1 MAEAL
6 ISVLLE
12 QLSSITYEYMRAKVR
27 LILDVEKD
35 VAEFTSNLKA
45 IQAVLK
51 DAEKRQVKEAVVQDW
66 LDKLKQVSYEMDN
79 VLDEWN
85 TESLK
90 QQVEKQENEGENT
103 LVNKGKKVRFFIP
116 SPCKCFGFGQGVFVH
131 HAIAMKIKE
140 LNSRLT
146 SIAEE
151 RQRYRFQST
160 TISGIEQPER
170 PKSSSLV
177 DVSKV
182 FGREDEKRTLISMLL
197 GKSSGNEKLGPL
209 VICIIGMGGIGKTT
223 LAQLAFN
230 NEVVKAHFQNRKWV
244 CVSDP
249 FDVIKI
255 AEAIIDKDHAPTSDE
270 LDGFMQSVSESVE
283 GKRFLLV
290 LDDVWTEDDTKWE
303 PLRLALMSGA
313 EGSRILVTT
322 RNKAVARM
330 MGATTQIIHLEKLSD
345 QHCFSLFYHLAFLN
359 REKDKSDLFE
369 AIGKEIVKKCKG
381 SPLAAKTLGS
391 LMWNKKTT
399 KEWCAVLESEMWD
412 LEEVEKKVF
421 QPLLLS
427 YYDLASEIKRCLLFC
442 ACFPQD
448 YRFYKD
454 TLIELWMSQNYF
466 TSKRNKEKR
475 TIGQDYF
482 DNLVTRCFF
491 QDFELDDKGNIK
503 SCKMHD
509 IVHEFVKFLAR
520 NESLIIEADGA
531 NRSTELSTDKV
542 CHLSLVS
549 VEGRISVPISF
560 HKCTNLRT
568 LTTYNSGITTIGG
581 DLVLQLKCLRT
592 LNLSDSEVHELPK
605 EIGELLHLRYIDLSH
620 NNSLE
625 ELPDAMC
632 NLFNLETL
640 HIEYCG
646 SLTKLPKAM
655 GKLINLKHLYV
666 AGCRRLEYLP
676 KGIGRIRGLR
686 ILDTYT
692 VVCGGGDDDG
702 NEILRLGDLAIF
714 DQLQGKIVIRD
725 LGKVIDAS
733 EAQKAQLEKKKHL
746 LDLVLDFELGE
757 DSEEERRRKS
767 DVEVLNALQPH
778 QNLEYLE
785 ISDYAGT
792 TVSPK
797 WLMSLHH
804 LRFLTLDG
812 CHNCE
817 SLPPLGRL
825 QSLEVLE
832 IVGMRV
838 EKVGIDFLGIEE
850 TQTSPVTAFPKLE
863 KLSLLT
869 KGWKEWEG
877 VRGCMQLMQEDCQVA
892 IMPHLSDLRIES
904 ESLKQLPDFLQN
916 RPHLDLTW
924 IPIDR
929 ERKSVEKRAVLWA
942 ICAHARNIRAARLFV
957 EGGITQAEN
966 ATS

>member
-1 MAEAL
+1 MADAL

-12 QLSSITYEYMRAKVR
+12 QLASLTYE
-27 LILDVEKD
+27 LIKGQVTLVLDVEKD
-35 VAEFTSNLKA
+35 VAEFINNLRA
-45 IQAVLK
+45 IQAVLE
-51 DAEKRQVKEAVVQDW
+51 DAEKRQVKEAVVRDW
-66 LDKLKQVSYEMDN
+66 LDKLKDVSYKMDN
-79 VLDEWN
+79 VVDEWN
-85 TESLK
+85 TEILK
-90 QQVEKQENEGENT
+90 QQVEKQENEGENA
-103 LVNKGKKVRFFIP
+103 LVNKRKVRFSIP
-116 SPCKCFGFGQGVFVH
+116 SPCKCFGFGQVSRVIVNR
-131 HAIAMKIKE
+131 AIALKIKE

-151 RQRYRFQST
+151 RTRYHFQST
-160 TISGIEQPER
+160 TTSGIEQPER

-177 DVSKV
+177 DVSNI
-182 FGREDEKRTLISMLL
+182 FGREDEKETLISMLL
-197 GKSSGNEKLGPL
+197 GKSSGKEGRGPL
-209 VICIIGMGGIGKTT
+209 VIPIIGMGGIGKTT
-223 LAQLAFN
+223 LAQLAYN
-230 NEVVKAHFQNRKWV
+230 NEHVKAHFQKRKWV

-249 FDVIKI
+249 FDGIKI
-255 AEAIIDKDHAPTSDE
+255 AKTIIDKNDTPTSDE
-270 LDGFMQSVSESVE
+270 LEDFMQSVSKSVG

-290 LDDVWTEDDTKWE
+290 LDDMWTEDDTKWE

-322 RNKAVARM
+322 RNESVARM
-330 MGATTQIIHLEKLSD
+330 MGATTQIIHLEKLND

-369 AIGKEIVKKCKG
+369 VIGKEIVEKCKG

-399 KEWCAVLESEMWD
+399 KEWCDVLESEIWD
-412 LEEVEKKVF
+412 LEEVEKKIF
-421 QPLLLS
+421 HLLLLS
-427 YYDLASEIKRCLLFC
+427 YYDLGSEIKRCLIFC

-448 YRFYKD
+448 YEFDKN
-454 TLIELWMSQNYF
+454 TLIEMWMSQNYLN
-466 TSKRNKEKR
+466 SKKNKERR
-475 TIGQDYF
+475 TIGQNYF
-482 DNLVTRCFF
+482 DNLVTRSFF
-491 QDFELDDKGNIK
+491 QDFKLDVKGNIET
-503 SCKMHD
+503 CKMHD

-531 NRSTELSTDKV
+531 NRSTELSIDKV

-549 VEGRISVPISF
+549 VETVEGRISVPISF

-568 LTTYNSGITTIGG
+568 LTTYNSEITTMGG

-592 LNLSDSEVHELPK
+592 LNLSDSEVDELPK

-640 HIEYCG
+640 HIEYCE

-666 AGCRRLEYLP
+666 AECDELKYLP

-686 ILDTYT
+686 ILDRYT
-692 VVCGGGDDDG
+692 VVCGGGGDDDD

-725 LGKVIDAS
+725 LGEVIDAS

-746 LDLVLDFELGE
+746 LDLVLDFGGG
-757 DSEEERRRKS
+757 EEERRRKS

-778 QNLEYLE
+778 QNLEYLG
-785 ISDYAGT
+785 ISDYEGT

-804 LRFLTLDG
+804 LRFLTLMS
-812 CHNCE
+812 CMNCE
-817 SLPPLGRL
+817 CLPPLGRL
-825 QSLEVLE
+825 QSLEVLRIE
-832 IVGMRV
+832 GMRV
-838 EKVGIDFLGIEE
+838 EKVGIEFLVGR
-850 TQTSPVTAFPKLE
+850 S
-863 KLSLLT
+863 
-869 KGWKEWEG
+869 
-877 VRGCMQLMQEDCQVA
+877 
-892 IMPHLSDLRIES
+892 
-904 ESLKQLPDFLQN
+904 
-916 RPHLDLTW
+916 
-924 IPIDR
+924 
-929 ERKSVEKRAVLWA
+929 
-942 ICAHARNIRAARLFV
+942 ARLH
-957 EGGITQAEN
+957 GRRLSSCNN
-966 ATS
+966 AASF